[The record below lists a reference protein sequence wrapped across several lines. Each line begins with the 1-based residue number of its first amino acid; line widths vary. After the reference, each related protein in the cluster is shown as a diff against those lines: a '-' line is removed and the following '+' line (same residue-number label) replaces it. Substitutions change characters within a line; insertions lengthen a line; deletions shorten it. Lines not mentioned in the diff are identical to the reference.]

1 MKMNRNVA
9 MVAMSNVTLISASDD
24 YFSLRYLSEIKAII
38 RLYFVNS
45 MTWEAQNNMPFDFLE
60 EMSTH

>member
-1 MKMNRNVA
+1 MNRNVA